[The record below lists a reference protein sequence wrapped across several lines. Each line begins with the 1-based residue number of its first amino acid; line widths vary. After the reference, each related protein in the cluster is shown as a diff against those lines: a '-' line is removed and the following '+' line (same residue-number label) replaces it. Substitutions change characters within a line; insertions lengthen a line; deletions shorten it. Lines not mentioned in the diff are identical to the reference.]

1 MKSLTV
7 DNSHNLDSMVQSYV
21 VQGYMVAHKTDHS
34 VTLVKKKTFN
44 WIIAGLGFLFA
55 FIGLFLYL
63 GYYMM
68 KKDDIITINVQKAA
82 KTA

>member
-7 DNSHNLDSMVQSYV
+7 DNSKNLDTMVQSYV

-34 VTLVKKKTFN
+34 VTLIKKKTFN

-55 FIGLFLYL
+55 FIGLFIYL
-63 GYYMM
+63 GYYMI
-68 KKDDIITINVQKAA
+68 KKDDIVTINIGKASSVA
-82 KTA
+82 